1 MKAEELRIG
10 NLVLIP
16 YNKSNKQEGFF
27 EATISQIGDF
37 GAYIGPE
44 DYEPILLTEEWL
56 LKFGFYE
63 TSNQDFI
70 GGLYTQDKPDKFF
83 INKETMSYCFFD
95 YEGSIDDII
104 QIKYVHQLQNL
115 YFALTGEE
123 LQLQE
128 NTTEG
133 H

>member
-1 MKAEELRIG
+1 MKANELRIG

-37 GAYIGPE
+37 GAYIKPE

-56 LKFGFYE
+56 LKFGFKIWDRNKWSDLGMNIVLLE
-63 TSNQDFI
+63 NGDNFLFLANQRHVNIFYI
-70 GGLYTQDKPDKFF
+70 
-83 INKETMSYCFFD
+83 
-95 YEGSIDDII
+95 
-104 QIKYVHQLQNL
+104 HQLQNL

-123 LQLQE
+123 L
-128 NTTEG
+128 TYG
-133 H
+133 GSK

>member
-37 GAYIGPE
+37 GAYIKPE

-56 LKFGFYE
+56 LKFGFIDLTE
-63 TSNQDFI
+63 RC
-70 GGLYTQDKPDKFF
+70 GLKGMFSI
-83 INKETMSYCFFD
+83 INKHIHINTETMSYCEID
-95 YEGSIDDII
+95 YEQNIIDII
-104 QIKYVHQLQNL
+104 RVEHVHQLQNL

-128 NTTEG
+128 NTTKG
-133 H
+133 Q

>member
-37 GAYIGPE
+37 GAYIKPE

-56 LKFGFYE
+56 LKFGFIDLTE
-63 TSNQDFI
+63 RC
-70 GGLYTQDKPDKFF
+70 GLKVMFSI
-83 INKETMSYCFFD
+83 INKHIHINTETMSYCEID
-95 YEGSIDDII
+95 YEQNIIDII
-104 QIKYVHQLQNL
+104 RVEHVHQLQNL

>member
-1 MKAEELRIG
+1 MKANELRIG

-37 GAYIGPE
+37 GAYIKPE

-56 LKFGFYE
+56 LKFGFKIWDRNKWSDLGMNIVLLE
-63 TSNQDFI
+63 NGDNFLFLANQRHVNIFYI
-70 GGLYTQDKPDKFF
+70 
-83 INKETMSYCFFD
+83 
-95 YEGSIDDII
+95 
-104 QIKYVHQLQNL
+104 HQLQNL

-123 LQLQE
+123 LTYGG
-128 NTTEG
+128 NK
-133 H
+133 

>member
-37 GAYIGPE
+37 GAYIKPE

-56 LKFGFYE
+56 LKFGFIDLNE
-63 TSNQDFI
+63 RC
-70 GGLYTQDKPDKFF
+70 GLKGIFSI
-83 INKETMSYCFFD
+83 INKHIYINIETMSYCEID
-95 YEGSIDDII
+95 YEQNIIDII
-104 QIKYVHQLQNL
+104 RVEHVHQLQNL